1 MMRPI
6 AWASLI
12 ALTAATAASAQ
23 SQLVSATLPTE
34 SQLER
39 AGLTRQWHAVVPL
52 ADVSER
58 VIRISKADNQLF
70 AQTNKGLFYAYD
82 AELGV
87 STRAAR
93 LVFEGISPSPA
104 DRDRKGRRSGAS
116 ARPTTPIGS
125 SST

>member
-1 MMRPI
+1 MRQVKVRLIEPGLPPRRTRLKI
-6 AWASLI
+6 PGWAGDPEPRTEGSQDYAWHCIPL
-12 ALTAATAASAQ
+12 
-23 SQLVSATLPTE
+23 
-34 SQLER
+34 LE
-39 AGLTRQWHAVVPL
+39 AV
-52 ADVSER
+52 
-58 VIRISKADNQLF
+58 
-70 AQTNKGLFYAYD
+70 KGGIELFYAYD